1 MASPWCLVRT
11 LQIWIASA
19 NAGRLFLLLW
29 TVATFRLIGLILFGC
44 TIGFKMNNLDIF
56 QAMGEPQMTE
66 KASESKGQMGK
77 EIDGA
82 QKYKDKSR
90 CLLYLNVHHP

>member
-1 MASPWCLVRT
+1 
-11 LQIWIASA
+11 
-19 NAGRLFLLLW
+19 
-29 TVATFRLIGLILFGC
+29 
-44 TIGFKMNNLDIF
+44 MNNLDIF